1 MTRYACARL
10 NSNEIPAH
18 ISLPKA
24 FSAPYAAEH
33 VSSKSTLVCVLQ
45 WHLSTQHKQN
55 CILRMASRFL
65 TSSSLASI
73 VVFSSWY
80 LFCGAAQFKLHSD
93 SLYNLFSAM
102 ICFSTSGVSGKM
114 CTCSCP
120 DNKTPIPIHS
130 LICVMPTAENA
141 FAWET
146 RAPSLLSVNFQLP
159 KSLNMQEYLNWNFH
173 MPRNIDY
180 NNTKIMLVSL
190 ESSLKEILYLPYW
203 ISNAEMYSTVR
214 TTIHR
219 LQKLSWKSQ
228 LHHESLS

>member
-10 NSNEIPAH
+10 DSNEIPAH
-18 ISLPKA
+18 TSLPKA
-24 FSAPYAAEH
+24 FSAPYTAEH

-120 DNKTPIPIHS
+120 GNKTPIPIHS
-130 LICVMPTAENA
+130 LICVMPTAEKCFCLRDKSA
-141 FAWET
+141 FSPISE
-146 RAPSLLSVNFQLP
+146 LSASKIPQYAGILEL
-159 KSLNMQEYLNWNFH
+159 KLSHAQEY
-173 MPRNIDY
+173 
-180 NNTKIMLVSL
+180 
-190 ESSLKEILYLPYW
+190 
-203 ISNAEMYSTVR
+203 
-214 TTIHR
+214 R
-219 LQKLSWKSQ
+219 LQ
-228 LHHESLS
+228 